1 MRGFLI
7 LLRMDLR
14 RSGGIFLS
22 AGLGILLTAA
32 LLSFLLGFYRGV
44 EKKVLPSFIPLDRLE
59 LKKVE
64 HHFKLGPLSLGLGSE
79 GIGEQDLEA
88 LRKLKGLREIY
99 PGLSLAVP
107 AVATGGMGLLGASF
121 STELAVQGLDPD
133 LVRDDV
139 AEAYRF
145 ESRAEGGGT
154 PCRLDGDC
162 DSGLFC
168 AGPLYEEGIC
178 RPPIPVLISPRLMA
192 LFNSGIRRA
201 YHLPR
206 INPEALIGLKAEVDF
221 GASTLGVS
229 GRGKILRDYLQLVGF
244 SERATPLGVSVPLEE
259 VRRVHRFFGEGMQRG
274 YDTVVLLFDS
284 LRSMTRASA
293 RIPSM
298 GFEAVDNGSTRTMS
312 ALSSARILLL
322 LLASVILFISALGL
336 FQAFVGLLERRREEI
351 STLRAV
357 GASRR
362 KILALILVETALLSF
377 LSALGGVFLG
387 IASGRGMEALGHRL
401 FPAIIHGAFYLADPT
416 AFAVLILAIMLFAMP
431 ASAISLWI
439 FLRRSMV

>member
-7 LLRMDLR
+7 LLKMDLR

-64 HHFKLGPLSLGLGSE
+64 HHFKLGPLSLGLGGE
-79 GIGEQDLEA
+79 GIQEKDLEE
-88 LRKLKGLREIY
+88 LRKMHGVREIY
-99 PGLSLAVP
+99 PGLKLAVP

-139 AEAYRF
+139 EEAYLF
-145 ESRAEGGGT
+145 ESRPEAGERS
-154 PCRLDGDC
+154 CRGDGDC

-168 AGPLYEEGIC
+168 AGPLYGEGIC

-244 SERATPLGVSVPLEE
+244 SERATPLGVSIPLEE

-298 GFEAVDNGSTRTMS
+298 GFEAVDDGSARLMS

-322 LLASVILFISALGL
+322 LLASVVLFISALGL

-351 STLRAV
+351 ATLRAV
-357 GASRR
+357 GASRK

-387 IASGRGMEALGHRL
+387 LVSGRGMEALGHKL
-401 FPAIIHGAFYLADPT
+401 FPALIHGAFYLADPAT
-416 AFAVLILAIMLFAMP
+416 FAVLILAIMLFAMP
-431 ASAISLWI
+431 ASALSLWI